1 MGQALKRLPRVTREA
16 AAREAALAAAVLLKV
31 DLMDILVAGWRE
43 HRDIISA
50 ARRTLAGPGSKE
62 LVGVAPHRISTVQQ
76 PAVSVLL
83 DGRRVHTLQLGLS
96 IVFDVTGLVAGI
108 HAGRLARIHAGRC
121 EIGVALTIH
130 EIEVLTKRAHHLE
143 LPGVKSLRSGL
154 RLLPASEYP
163 ASEYP
168 ASEYPA
174 SGYPGSEPLS
184 GEYQGGAHL
193 GGSVPG
199 IGFAESRFP
208 AVALTGAERVGTERV
223 GTEHQG
229 SQYSGTEHPSSQYPG
244 TEHASSQY
252 ASSQYASSQHPS
264 PAYSGS
270 EHPSSV
276 PPAGA
281 GRPPAGTG
289 GAGRAW
295 GAGGAGAES
304 PPSWWESAEPLPPPD
319 RRY

>member
-1 MGQALKRLPRVTREA
+1 MILSALRWAEQRTSEDQWRAPA
-16 AAREAALAAAVLLKV
+16 AQV
-31 DLMDILVAGWRE
+31 D
-43 HRDIISA
+43 
-50 ARRTLAGPGSKE
+50 
-62 LVGVAPHRISTVQQ
+62 
-76 PAVSVLL
+76 
-83 DGRRVHTLQLGLS
+83 
-96 IVFDVTGLVAGI
+96 
-108 HAGRLARIHAGRC
+108 AGRLARIHAGRC

-168 ASEYPA
+168 AS
-174 SGYPGSEPLS
+174 GYPGSEPLS

-208 AVALTGAERVGTERV
+208 AVALTGAERVGTE
-223 GTEHQG
+223 HQG

-252 ASSQYASSQHPS
+252 ASSQHPS

-270 EHPSSV
+270 SPANASSSGSWRHISLAPKTPFGVLPSVKVRCTCS
-276 PPAGA
+276 
-281 GRPPAGTG
+281 R
-289 GAGRAW
+289 
-295 GAGGAGAES
+295 
-304 PPSWWESAEPLPPPD
+304 
-319 RRY
+319 